1 MPDVMLSLLA
11 AAPRRHDGEGRSE
24 RVSLA
29 NRVTPILF
37 FLLQAGP
44 LPVVALAKTCMG
56 GCRSDGEGRSVGW
69 VSVPPHQ
76 GELKV
81 SSPRPWPAVCVSPTT
96 PPVLG
101 ASCGSA
107 PRGHEWPRTFHRT
120 DAREESPPAACFGV
134 PSPSSPP
141 SSLSPP
147 PAKAAAAL
155 LFAPS
160 RDHVL
165 GRRPTPPHRL
175 LSPPQQQPGVHN
187 FQGKG
192 KGDPGRRVVFLLCGL
207 PCRKRAGNE

>member
-56 GCRSDGEGRSVGW
+56 GCRSDGEGRSVG
-69 VSVPPHQ
+69 VGVRAPIKESSRSAAQ
-76 GELKV
+76 GPGLL
-81 SSPRPWPAVCVSPTT
+81 CVSPTT

-187 FQGKG
+187 FQDKG